1 MGEHY
6 FKDSMGGWKIRIV
19 WIVWEGGK
27 LGTRTDSG
35 FQIHSTDFGIPAKN
49 QNICLV
55 SCGGNLK

>member
-35 FQIHSTDFGIPAKN
+35 FQIHSTDFGIPVKD

-55 SCGGNLK
+55 